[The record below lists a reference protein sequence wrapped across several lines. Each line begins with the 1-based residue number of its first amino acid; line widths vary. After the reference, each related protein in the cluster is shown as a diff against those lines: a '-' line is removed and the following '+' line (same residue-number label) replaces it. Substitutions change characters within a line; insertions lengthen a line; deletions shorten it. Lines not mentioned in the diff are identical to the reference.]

1 MTPPPERRSPSR
13 TPPRSSPQVPNPQV
27 ADSNGC
33 ADNNNPRDPH
43 PPRDDVD
50 SLARQVEDGHLE
62 KEERAGDAPDERVEH
77 VEGRREGA
85 VDTRGSRGLVPPD
98 PGERPDVLQ
107 QAGDLGKDEEDEESV
122 RAVAD
127 HVAAGDEDEERG
139 EVVSDEE
146 DVSGKKGEIVE
157 QVHGEVGDAVVEDVV
172 LEARVGRGEGA
183 ESRGQREDGSRCRE
197 RGEGPVEERD
207 EAAGAVQTLPRRPP
221 PEHEELADAVDGGVH
236 NEERREQPPL
246 LGGQRRQQLH
256 GRAAPRDSRR
266 EGRNPPDRCESSA
279 AGRGRLDGGVGLGA
293 AAEAWT
299 EGTALRLGFLWF
311 LRLGRGEGEAR
322 GGIAEI
328 GGEI

>member
-1 MTPPPERRSPSR
+1 LVPFPEELLPE
-13 TPPRSSPQVPNPQV
+13 VPNPQV

-43 PPRDDVD
+43 PPRYDVD

-85 VDTRGSRGLVPPD
+85 VDTRGSGGLVPPD

-127 HVAAGDEDEERG
+127 HVAAGEEDEERG
-139 EVVSDEE
+139 EVVRDEE
-146 DVSGKKGEIVE
+146 DVCGQKGEIVE

-172 LEARVGRGEGA
+172 LKARVGRGEGA
-183 ESRGQREDGSRCRE
+183 EPRGQREDGSRRGE
-197 RGEGPVEERD
+197 RGGGPVEERD
-207 EAAGAVQTLPRRPP
+207 EAAGAVQTLPQRPP

-293 AAEAWT
+293 AAEAWR
-299 EGTALRLGFLWF
+299 EGTALRLGLVFAVGKG
-311 LRLGRGEGEAR
+311 RRRGEVGLLNLVGKLTR
-322 GGIAEI
+322 GREI
-328 GGEI
+328 